1 MLRVEFQDVS
11 GVTMIRM
18 EGRFVGKFADDAR
31 ELILRS
37 QFPSKLVIDLSE
49 ITFVD
54 AVGEEVLSFFG
65 RIGMKFVANGNVY
78 ARDICQRLRLPL
90 SRKVAST
97 APRATYAEEPPRQGR

>member
-18 EGRFVGKFADDAR
+18 EGRFVGKFAEDSR

-49 ITFVD
+49 ISFVD
-54 AVGEEVLSFFG
+54 EVGEEVLSVFG

-90 SRKVAST
+90 SRKIAST
-97 APRATYAEEPPRQGR
+97 QPRNMYFDEPPRQER